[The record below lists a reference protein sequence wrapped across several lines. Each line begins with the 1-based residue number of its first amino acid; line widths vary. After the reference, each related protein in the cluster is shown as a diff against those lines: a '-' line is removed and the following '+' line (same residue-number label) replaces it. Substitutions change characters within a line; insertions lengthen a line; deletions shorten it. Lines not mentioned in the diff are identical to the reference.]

1 MSYYTRHC
9 VVVSA
14 FLLSALFRPNCSP
27 QRHIPLRNLENENI
41 RKPSQTTLDVAMNI
55 LTIRPSIVRRFSIL
69 MYGVVNRV
77 ITLVHPMGGKSIYR
91 EYICSGFCSTEV
103 L

>member
-1 MSYYTRHC
+1 MSYYTPHY
-9 VVVSA
+9 VVVSVL
-14 FLLSALFRPNCSP
+14 LLSVLSRRNCSP
-27 QRHIPLRNLENENI
+27 QRRISLTNLENENI
-41 RKPSQTTLDVAMNI
+41 RKPSQTILDVAMNI
-55 LTIRPSIVRRFSIL
+55 LTIRPSIVRRVFIL

-91 EYICSGFCSTEV
+91 EYIFSGFCSTEV